1 MKNRSWNLGKTVYE
15 RESCLF
21 HKLQNTFKVIKLE
34 EVLRCSNK
42 ICRITKSTQNFV
54 QNKKSV
60 FITQMNKPTYEQRQQ
75 PKDNKIFEASSSLPE
90 SNYRDL
96 RIPSQFE
103 TSKNM
108 VSNLSN
114 DSSKA
119 DKNLDRETD
128 LDQAFERSAPLRSNK
143 KAKSKIVSKFGFLC
157 EPKQGVDIEGIM
169 PNLVEFSKS
178 INSTTDIAVISVAL
192 VLKGIIDK
200 NETITVLHMPDE
212 QPGILR
218 STIQLLTKLDKT
230 FSCTQDVEE
239 YLQKSKQSKMIFCS
253 SVRHVNGMKFDHVV
267 IMVSQLEYYLK
278 YYLTQAISRCTYD
291 LTFVVVPKEI
301 MNTKKGSLINLSNIF
316 SRKQDNKARETVANM
331 IEELKRESLL
341 KQVVVV
347 ECKDCG
353 KDYDCCSVST
363 EIDSVQTFRVHTH
376 SDQYKDYLTK
386 YRELEE
392 QHNVTS
398 ASAIADAAK

>member
-1 MKNRSWNLGKTVYE
+1 
-15 RESCLF
+15 
-21 HKLQNTFKVIKLE
+21 
-34 EVLRCSNK
+34 
-42 ICRITKSTQNFV
+42 
-54 QNKKSV
+54 
-60 FITQMNKPTYEQRQQ
+60 MNKPTFEQRQQ
-75 PKDNKIFEASSSLPE
+75 PKDNKIVEASSSVPE
-90 SNYRDL
+90 SNYPDL

-119 DKNLDRETD
+119 DKNLDRGTD

-143 KAKSKIVSKFGFLC
+143 NAKSKIVSKFGFLC

-178 INSTTDIAVISVAL
+178 INSTTDIAIISLAL

-239 YLQKSKQSKMIFCS
+239 YLQKSKQAKMIFCS
-253 SVRHVNGMKFDHVV
+253 SV
-267 IMVSQLEYYLK
+267 
-278 YYLTQAISRCTYD
+278 
-291 LTFVVVPKEI
+291 
-301 MNTKKGSLINLSNIF
+301 
-316 SRKQDNKARETVANM
+316 
-331 IEELKRESLL
+331 
-341 KQVVVV
+341 
-347 ECKDCG
+347 
-353 KDYDCCSVST
+353 
-363 EIDSVQTFRVHTH
+363 
-376 SDQYKDYLTK
+376 
-386 YRELEE
+386 
-392 QHNVTS
+392 
-398 ASAIADAAK
+398 